1 MHDRDDVAD
10 QRVVEER
17 PRLRSRPVM
26 AEGSAGLPVEVSERD
41 PQVIEVTAQTTSHD
55 VSWYLELEWSSGTRK
70 GTLTVGPGGGA
81 PFRTS
86 AVKGRPLYSH
96 PVGGKAW
103 GPSPFQ
109 R

>member
-86 AVKGRPLYSH
+86 AVKGRPLYSY